1 MRCRCLHPMPDT
13 VPKTVMP
20 DTTRPARLN
29 FALMLPLL
37 LAAQPVATDS
47 YLPALP
53 EIAATLGSAS
63 VSLTVFALIFG
74 IGQLPMGSLADRYGR
89 RPVLLG
95 GLALYTLAALAAA
108 LASSAA
114 MLVAARAMQGF
125 AMAAILVCARATVR
139 DRYSAADGPYV
150 MARGFM
156 GMGMMAFL
164 APILGAYVTQQA
176 GWRWVL
182 AGMSLYAFGLLV
194 MCWYG
199 FEESFTRV
207 ASSRGSIRD
216 VREIFGNATFRVWAL
231 LAASTYTGMFC
242 FLLLSP
248 AIYIRHLGLSPQRYG
263 WIPASGTF
271 VYVLSTYGC
280 RLLLRR
286 QSMLR
291 TVRQGATLSLTGAVI
306 QALGCALLPGS
317 IWPLLL
323 GHGVYCLGHGIHQP
337 CGQAGAVSS
346 LPHLAGRA
354 VSWSGFV
361 MMFFAFSVGQTAAV
375 FTDPRYQLGAWPM
388 VVPMLVVGVTLV
400 TIAFAWLPRII
411 HTISVGRQSGVSASS
426 SS

>member
-1 MRCRCLHPMPDT
+1 MP
-13 VPKTVMP
+13 KSVMP
-20 DTTRPARLN
+20 NTTRPARLN
-29 FALMLPLL
+29 FALLLPLL

-74 IGQLPMGSLADRYGR
+74 IGQLPMGSLSDRFGR
-89 RPVLLG
+89 RPVVLT
-95 GLALYTLAALAAA
+95 GLALYALAALAAA

-199 FEESFTRV
+199 FEESFSRI
-207 ASSRGSIRD
+207 ASSRGSTRN

-263 WIPASGTF
+263 WIPASGTL

-291 TVRQGATLSLTGAVI
+291 TVRQGATLSLSGAVI

-317 IWPLLL
+317 IWPLLV

-337 CGQAGAVSS
+337 CGQAGAVSG

-388 VVPMLVVGVTLV
+388 VAPMLIVGVTLV
-400 TIAFAWLPRII
+400 AIAFVWLPEII
-411 HTISVGRQSGVSASS
+411 HATSVATTVPARAAAPARALKRR
-426 SS
+426 